1 MQIYVVKPGDTLY
14 SIGRALSLA
23 PGFLARYNGLR
34 EPYRLAVGQSLL
46 VLYPERTVTVRA
58 GDALSSIAASSGTDV
73 LSLFRMNPNLS
84 GSDQLYPGQVLVT
97 QLEQSRTRSAFVGG
111 YAYPYVQESVL
122 RGILP
127 FAGALMPFTYGF
139 TPEGALVPMDD
150 ERLLALAG
158 EYGVRPFL
166 HLSTL
171 TAAGTFSAAQATV
184 VLRSEALQQTLA
196 EAVLQKMQEKG
207 YMGLDVDFEYLGREL
222 AEAYAQFLSRLHGL
236 LAPYGLPLIA
246 ALAPK
251 TSADQPG
258 ILYEGHD
265 YAKLARN
272 ADYVLVMSYE
282 WGYTYGP
289 PMAVAPLAAVRRV
302 LDYAVSEMPPEKIF
316 MGFPNY
322 AYDWTLP
329 YQAGS
334 TRAELI
340 GNEAAVQLAVRV
352 GAEIRFDETAQTP
365 WFTYTGSDGQV
376 HEVWFEDPRSCLA
389 KFRLPA
395 EYGLH
400 GLGVWNFMRPFTAA
414 FSLMNYLFRLGESV
428 DN

>member
-46 VLYPERTVTVRA
+46 VLYPERTVTVQA

-139 TPEGALVPMDD
+139 TSEGALVPMDD

-171 TAAGTFSAAQATV
+171 TAAGTFSAAQAAV

-258 ILYEGHD
+258 TLYEGYD
-265 YAKLARN
+265 YA
-272 ADYVLVMSYE
+272 
-282 WGYTYGP
+282 
-289 PMAVAPLAAVRRV
+289 AVASACDAV
-302 LDYAVSEMPPEKIF
+302 LLMTYECM
-316 MGFPNY
+316 
-322 AYDWTLP
+322 
-329 YQAGS
+329 
-334 TRAELI
+334 
-340 GNEAAVQLAVRV
+340 QLAHKPKSLENQGENEKQYLQGVLM
-352 GAEIRFDETAQTP
+352 GKPGKPEYYEKARFDKK
-365 WFTYTGSDGQV
+365 SN
-376 HEVWFEDPRSCLA
+376 R
-389 KFRLPA
+389 
-395 EYGLH
+395 
-400 GLGVWNFMRPFTAA
+400 A
-414 FSLMNYLFRLGESV
+414 FSIT
-428 DN
+428 

>member
-46 VLYPERTVTVRA
+46 VLRPEKTVTVRA
-58 GDALSSIAASSGTDV
+58 GDTLSSIAASAGTDV
-73 LSLFRMNPNLS
+73 LSLYRMNPNLS
-84 GSDQLYPGQVLVT
+84 GSDRLYPDQILVT
-97 QLEQSRTRSAFVGG
+97 QLEQSRTRSVFAGG

-150 ERLLALAG
+150 ERLLALA
-158 EYGVRPFL
+158 EDYGVRPFL

-171 TAAGTFSAAQATV
+171 TAAGTFSAAQAVV
-184 VLRSEALQQTLA
+184 VLRSETLQQTLA
-196 EAVLQKMQEKG
+196 GAVLQTMREKG

-222 AEAYAQFLSRLHGL
+222 AEAYAQFLSRLHEL

-251 TSADQPG
+251 TSANQPG
-258 ILYEGHD
+258 TLYEVHD
-265 YAKLARN
+265 YAAI
-272 ADYVLVMSYE
+272 ASACDAVLLMTYE

-289 PMAVAPLAAVRRV
+289 PMAVAPVGAVRRV
-302 LDYAVSEMPPEKIF
+302 VEFALTQMDAAKILL
-316 MGFPNY
+316 GFPNY

-329 YQAGS
+329 FTAGA
-334 TRAELI
+334 TRAQSI
-340 GNEAAVQLAVRV
+340 GNEAAPLLAAQY
-352 GAEIRFDETAQTP
+352 GAEIQFDTQSQTP
-365 WFTYTGSDGQV
+365 YFTYLDEAGQP
-376 HEVWFEDPRSCLA
+376 HEVWFEDARSAQA
-389 KFRLPA
+389 KFDLLS
-395 EYGLH
+395 EYGLL
-400 GLGVWNFMRPFTAA
+400 GLGYWNFMRPFTAG
-414 FSLMNYLFRLGESV
+414 FSLQNYLFTASGLG
-428 DN
+428 